1 MQHDTLLT
9 VFVIVAA
16 VAIVM
21 QMLVMAGIYFALRD
35 LRRDLDGIQAA
46 TKQRLDVL
54 SLRVTEFVSVSR
66 EPVRNI
72 AANLAD
78 ISRTLRERT
87 TQLDG
92 VLADFL
98 ERSRLQIIRIDQLVS
113 GLVDK
118 AESTAGAVESVVE
131 KKVVA
136 PVQEVAAV
144 IAGVRKGLEFL
155 FARRRSAA
163 VSETTQDEQMFI

>member
-1 MQHDTLLT
+1 MQHDTLLS

-98 ERSRLQIIRIDQLVS
+98 ER
-113 GLVDK
+113 
-118 AESTAGAVESVVE
+118 
-131 KKVVA
+131 
-136 PVQEVAAV
+136 
-144 IAGVRKGLEFL
+144 
-155 FARRRSAA
+155 
-163 VSETTQDEQMFI
+163 